1 MFHLIK
7 LSDFL
12 REVSHSPRLKFD
24 LAGLSF
30 AGLVVPTALLI
41 SIGAPE
47 EYALPLM
54 MIAILP
60 FQYILVCILRM
71 RRDGRLEEN
80 RPMVGPPLIR
90 SSLREK
96 TEIKVIGLGSGGSQA
111 INRLIDA
118 GLKGVEFIFAD
129 TDISLLHHSLAPVK
143 IQIGANL
150 TKGLGTGADPEIG
163 RKAAL
168 EDTDKFI
175 GVLEGSDMVIIV
187 AGLGGGTGTG
197 AAPIVASLANEL
209 GLLTAAVVTR
219 PFSFE
224 GDQRM
229 QKAADGVSELADNV
243 DTLIISDE
251 GNSFHDR
258 ADAFADALLRLATG
272 ALVSRDFSTEI
283 YGAIRIRKG
292 SVSRPANDSSQDMEQ
307 TGTGKSTA

>member
-12 REVSHSPRLKFD
+12 REGSYSPRLKLD

-96 TEIKVIGLGSGGSQA
+96 TEIKVERFTHYEEHYFWFLWPALFI
-111 INRLIDA
+111 LIMEIIWTD
-118 GLKGVEFIFAD
+118 LIF
-129 TDISLLHHSLAPVK
+129 VK
-143 IQIGANL
+143 I
-150 TKGLGTGADPEIG
+150 P
-163 RKAAL
+163 
-168 EDTDKFI
+168 
-175 GVLEGSDMVIIV
+175 
-187 AGLGGGTGTG
+187 
-197 AAPIVASLANEL
+197 
-209 GLLTAAVVTR
+209 
-219 PFSFE
+219 
-224 GDQRM
+224 
-229 QKAADGVSELADNV
+229 
-243 DTLIISDE
+243 
-251 GNSFHDR
+251 
-258 ADAFADALLRLATG
+258 
-272 ALVSRDFSTEI
+272 
-283 YGAIRIRKG
+283 
-292 SVSRPANDSSQDMEQ
+292 
-307 TGTGKSTA
+307 